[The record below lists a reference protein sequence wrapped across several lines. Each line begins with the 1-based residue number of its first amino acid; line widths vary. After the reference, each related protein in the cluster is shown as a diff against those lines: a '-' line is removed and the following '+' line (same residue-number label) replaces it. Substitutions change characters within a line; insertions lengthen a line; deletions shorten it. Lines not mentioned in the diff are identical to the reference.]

1 MTRPADRLYEF
12 ADAVESGDRERAE
25 ELAREVAS
33 SFEDLTAEESAAV
46 RRSILGRRE
55 ADPDDFGTLG
65 EHAGASLEVTLLRS
79 SVLLAALAAL
89 ESSEDGDTATR
100 EVRDLAED
108 LEAAGSELAG
118 RESDARA
125 VVDDETVPAGV
136 LITAV
141 RGTETP
147 VAIDGETTVSVTLR
161 NPGDEPAEGVA
172 VTATTGA
179 GLALSP
185 QEADVGRISGGG
197 EREASFTVAGRQ
209 SGEQAVELEVSSAE
223 AGTDRKTVSVRVRGA
238 GGDTDDGTPTDGDGP
253 GLGVPGA
260 LTGLGGAGYLLKR
273 RLSDEGDREASE
285 DGDGDDPKRE

>member
-1 MTRPADRLYEF
+1 MTQPADRLSEF

-89 ESSEDGDTATR
+89 ESSEDDTATQKVR
-100 EVRDLAED
+100 ELAED
-108 LEAAGSELAG
+108 LETAGSELAS
-118 RESDARA
+118 RQSDARA

-141 RGTETP
+141 RGTETTLP
-147 VAIDGETTVSVTLR
+147 LDGETTVSAVLR
-161 NPGDEPAEGVA
+161 NPGDEAAEEVT
-172 VTATTGA
+172 VTATTGT
-179 GLALSP
+179 GLAVTP
-185 QEADVGRISGGG
+185 EQAAVGRVPGGG

-209 SGEQAVELEVSSAE
+209 RGEQAIELEVSSAE
-223 AGTDRKTVSVRVRGA
+223 AGTDHKTVSVRVLGA
-238 GGDTDDGTPTDGDGP
+238 GGDPDDGTPSDGDGP
-253 GLGVPGA
+253 GLGVPSA

-273 RLSDEGDREASE
+273 RLSDKSSREASE
-285 DGDGDDPKRE
+285 DGDDTGQE